1 MLNIS
6 FFICF
11 KILFST
17 TTRLKQSKMDN
28 SFVIN
33 KIMVDMLSTI
43 EKNLLG
49 DNSCKQLISL
59 ENKRNH
65 SIISNEDFI
74 SSSCICNASKSDV
87 EKQAKCLDVDS
98 TASNGAKESLKSE
111 TLSDSKKEALIF
123 NGAGIRSP
131 NREENSEIPL
141 NVDEN
146 ECYIKK
152 SKILTN

>member
-1 MLNIS
+1 MNSWL
-6 FFICF
+6 ICSVQY
-11 KILFST
+11 K
-17 TTRLKQSKMDN
+17 KK
-28 SFVIN
+28 
-33 KIMVDMLSTI
+33 
-43 EKNLLG
+43 LLG
-49 DNSCKQLISL
+49 DDSCKQLISL
-59 ENKRNH
+59 ENKRND
-65 SIISNEDFI
+65 SIISSEDFI